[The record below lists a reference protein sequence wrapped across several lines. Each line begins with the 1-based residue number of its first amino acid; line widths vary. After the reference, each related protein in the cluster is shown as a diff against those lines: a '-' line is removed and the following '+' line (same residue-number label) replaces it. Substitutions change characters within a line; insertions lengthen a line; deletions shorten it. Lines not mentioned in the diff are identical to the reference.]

1 MLLRRSAKGAA
12 QSDAAEPPPSE
23 AKPGGPAMPDERGAI
38 IKRLEQAVAEERQKA
53 QMLRET
59 VDNLQFK
66 SETLE
71 KSYAKQLADARERC
85 AKAEQA
91 LAAHNTAIAA
101 FGNDREDTIRL
112 LTDTRSELEQV
123 KLDRD
128 QLRQQLAR
136 GGNKLDRSP
145 LTTASVDAPLAEGT
159 INQLIANAG
168 WQNKKE
174 SASANSHLDAKVS
187 ADQDSPPVEMI
198 APDLV
203 FTKGRDG
210 EDDEDDA

>member
-1 MLLRRSAKGAA
+1 MLLRRSAKPAPK
-12 QSDAAEPPPSE
+12 DAAEPSPSE
-23 AKPGGPAMPDERGAI
+23 AKPSGPAVPDERDAV
-38 IKRLEQAVAEERQKA
+38 IKRLEQTVAEERQKSA
-53 QMLRET
+53 TLRET

-71 KSYAKQLADARERC
+71 KSYAKQLADARQRC
-85 AKAEQA
+85 AAAEQA

-112 LTDTRSELEQV
+112 LTDARTELEQV

-128 QLRQQLAR
+128 QLRQQLTR
-136 GGNKLDRSP
+136 GKLDRSP
-145 LTTASVDAPLAEGT
+145 LTVATADAPLAEGT

-168 WQNKKE
+168 WHNKKE
-174 SASANSHLDAKVS
+174 SAGANSHLDAKVS
-187 ADQDSPPVEMI
+187 TDQDSPPVEMI

-203 FTKGRDG
+203 FTKGREG
-210 EDDEDDA
+210 ERDEDDS